1 MTEIKNSFP
10 IWPKFDKNDLNSIN
24 KILKSG
30 KVNYWTGNYNTT
42 FEREFA
48 KYHNSKYATAVSNGS
63 IALDI
68 ALRSLSIK
76 KGDDV
81 IVSSKSYFISAAC
94 VLNIGANPVFSDVS
108 LETQNI
114 ELENI
119 KKVITKKTKAII
131 CVHLGGRPCN
141 IEEIVRFA
149 KTKKIKIIEDCAQ
162 AHGASIFSKKVG
174 TFGDI
179 GIWSFCNDKI
189 ISTGEGGMILTDNKK
204 LWKKIWSYKE
214 GGRNYEKIYSL
225 EKKKIGFNYIHD
237 DLGINCRMT
246 EIQAALGFN
255 HLKKLD
261 YYIKKRN
268 QNAKYLQNIL
278 SNFEFVKI
286 PKQEK
291 NIVNAYYRFYIQLDL
306 SNLKNKISRDYI
318 LEKLIK
324 NKVPCNEGSCSEI
337 YLEKPFQ
344 KLKKFKRLKNAKKLG
359 EISLSFDVNPSLS
372 KKDLSAIKKKINKVF
387 FNIR

>member
-1 MTEIKNSFP
+1 
-10 IWPKFDKNDLNSIN
+10 
-24 KILKSG
+24 
-30 KVNYWTGNYNTT
+30 
-42 FEREFA
+42 
-48 KYHNSKYATAVSNGS
+48 
-63 IALDI
+63 
-68 ALRSLSIK
+68 
-76 KGDDV
+76 
-81 IVSSKSYFISAAC
+81 
-94 VLNIGANPVFSDVS
+94 
-108 LETQNI
+108 
-114 ELENI
+114 
-119 KKVITKKTKAII
+119 
-131 CVHLGGRPCN
+131 
-141 IEEIVRFA
+141 
-149 KTKKIKIIEDCAQ
+149 
-162 AHGASIFSKKVG
+162 
-174 TFGDI
+174 
-179 GIWSFCNDKI
+179 
-189 ISTGEGGMILTDNKK
+189 
-204 LWKKIWSYKE
+204 
-214 GGRNYEKIYSL
+214 
-225 EKKKIGFNYIHD
+225 
-237 DLGINCRMT
+237 MT